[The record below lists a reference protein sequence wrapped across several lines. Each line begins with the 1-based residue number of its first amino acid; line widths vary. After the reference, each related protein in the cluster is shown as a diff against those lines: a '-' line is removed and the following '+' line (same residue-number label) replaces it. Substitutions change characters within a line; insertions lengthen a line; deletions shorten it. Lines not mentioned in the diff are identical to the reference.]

1 MEDKLYD
8 RMLPDYETVCSDIE
22 DILSRVRVLETNSLF
37 AKSLGPQALQ
47 KIKSFDT
54 AIKKRLQD
62 SFSIVIAGEF
72 KRGKS
77 TLINALLGE
86 KVAPTAVTPETVTI
100 NRISY
105 AEKPKAE
112 AVLKNG
118 RKLLI
123 EKSELRRE
131 ALEPL
136 KDKLPAPID
145 YIELRENIDIL
156 KDITIVDTPGIGDLL
171 KRFDRQV
178 ADYLINA
185 DALIFVISARSPLS
199 LTEQSFISS
208 SILPQRFSRIF
219 IVANM
224 ADILETRE
232 NIEKIKALT
241 EDRAKMISPDI
252 SAYIVSALDEFCRK
266 KALDR
271 PEPDLC
277 GYLEDNFMAF
287 ENALKDDIIL
297 QKDVIKSTRGIEL
310 TRLMLDDISSK
321 IQLIKS
327 SMKLNIDKLTA
338 AEDSYRDQNSDLMQ
352 SIERH
357 KDSLAEEIERMKEET
372 KGWISDF
379 MARLEQ
385 EIRQMQSS
393 ASISDLDRHFQF
405 YMMDMTKKALLCC
418 LDCHNVEIADLIS
431 DASKSFAGDIS
442 TQAFKCIDSQ
452 ISDCIADISW
462 TNVDSA
468 MFVANDVLN
477 LSSYIGPLFMIGQAV
492 AGFVRQ
498 KIVSKRQREYL
509 SPILEG
515 YEEVVSGIRNRVDEI
530 YNEIKRDSVGKLSE
544 LYQCQIDASMEAI
557 RQAREITESADVKKE
572 ELFNYFDEV
581 LGSIDEM
588 KAVLKK
594 YNE

>member
-47 KIKSFDT
+47 KIKNYDT

-252 SAYIVSALDEFCRK
+252 SVYIVSSLDEFCRK

-357 KDSLAEEIERMKEET
+357 KDSLAEEIEQMKEEA

-442 TQAFKCIDSQ
+442 TQAFKSIDSQ

-530 YNEIKRDSVGKLSE
+530 YNEIKRNSVGKLSE